1 MFVSGDLKNKASV
14 MSLFRSI
21 TKICFNVL
29 TLLYTDNC
37 NSAFILNIFT
47 IPSALE
53 SLEYNLFSKSNTL
66 ISAPKNT
73 FFLSLIEKK
82 SLLMGNLVV
91 VGLIVLQPL
100 FGAYEQFI
108 SSLWNVFFQALMI
121 VNLYGTAPW

>member
-100 FGAYEQFI
+100 FGAYEQI
-108 SSLWNVFFQALMI
+108 PKSEWY
-121 VNLYGTAPW
+121 LY